1 MKNLN
6 NFPNPILINNNM
18 DYANSTFD
26 IILENTSIDN
36 DLLKLSVKH
45 EIECNS
51 LTELIKEEK
60 AKVIIKVQSI
70 GTPYRKIFEFGDK
83 KGIIIN
89 IKKNDL
95 AKKIS
100 IEGYIIATDNIKN
113 FHPAELNELFF
124 KAQFFDIRKGDILAL
139 HPGYTLSLDS
149 SELEGHVASI
159 FQIIKKEEMKES
171 IDVILDTDTEK
182 INICLNKITY
192 ESYIKIRSQKV
203 LDKYLAAAIVFPA
216 LTEALFYIAS
226 DEQNPDK
233 PSTYENKQ
241 WYRQI
246 KNKITEKNLS
256 FSEKS
261 ITSVASSL
269 LGEIVSTAL
278 IDFEEM
284 LSGLTDGSNEIGG
297 ID

>member
-6 NFPNPILINNNM
+6 NFPNPVLINNNM
-18 DYANSTFD
+18 DYNDSAFD
-26 IILENTSIDN
+26 VILENSSIDN
-36 DLLKLSVKH
+36 DLLKLNLKY

-51 LTELIKEEK
+51 LAEFIKEEK
-60 AKVIIKVQSI
+60 VKVIIKIQSV
-70 GTPYRKIFEFGDK
+70 GTPYREIFEFGDK
-83 KGIIIN
+83 KELLVSIN
-89 IKKNDL
+89 KNNL

-100 IEGYIIATDNIKN
+100 IEGYIIASDNIKN

-124 KAQFFDIRKGDILAL
+124 KSQIFNIRKGDILAL
-139 HPGYTLSLDS
+139 HPGYSLPLDS
-149 SELEGHVASI
+149 SELEGPVASI
-159 FQIIKKEEMKES
+159 FQIIKNEELKES
-171 IDVILDTDTEK
+171 VDVILDTDTEK
-182 INICLNKITY
+182 INIHLNTMTY
-192 ESYIKIRSQKV
+192 ESYMKIRSQKV
-203 LDKYLAAAIVFPA
+203 LDKYLAAVIVLPA

-233 PSTYENKQ
+233 PSDYENKR

-256 FSEKS
+256 FDGKS

-278 IDFEEM
+278 TDFEET
-284 LSGLTDGSNEIGG
+284 LDSLLDGSNEIGSV
-297 ID
+297 D